1 MVGMTLSG
9 IELRYLV
16 EKISKQVE
24 DYYVSNI
31 YGITKDSILFKLH
44 HTEKSDLFMMI
55 STSGVWLT
63 EVKIDQVEPNKLLK
77 RLRSDLLRL
86 KLKKIEQIGA
96 ERIAYFVFEGF
107 GKEFVLVGEFF
118 GDGNILLCNNEM
130 KILALQHSIEVRHRK
145 LGVGLEYTQPPQ
157 SGLDIFN
164 LSEKDFEGIKTTELV
179 AAKWFGRT
187 LGLPKKYVEGIF
199 EIANVDPKKIG
210 NLLKDEEIETI
221 YQTTRKI
228 VSDIVAENHEPI
240 IVTNEKVEVLPIK
253 LGKIEG
259 EITKVNSFIE
269 GLDAVFTQNIVDKGK
284 SIQTSGSDKKIKE
297 LETQISEQEKAIQTV
312 KDRSKNITNVA
323 NSLFVMISNGI
334 MSIEDVSAQEVL
346 ATNNAKLI
354 SEKGIPLMVI
364 QDEKIKINTKASLQ
378 SIASTLFNEA
388 KKQSAAIN
396 SIEEIKSKTLKKLE
410 KLQNKT
416 ESEKDS
422 ILVSEIR
429 KKNWY
434 ERYRWFYTSDGFLV
448 IGGRDAA
455 SNSAVVRKHLGKND
469 KIFHGDIFGSPFF
482 IIKDA
487 QNAPD
492 TSMNE
497 VAHATVCFS
506 RAWREGM
513 YGVSAYWVHPDQV
526 KKSAPSG
533 EFLPKGSFTIEG
545 QRNFIKSGNLKL
557 AVGIIPQD
565 EGYALTCG
573 PPETIKKN
581 SICYAIIEP
590 QGIEMVDAAKKVR
603 IEFSKIQE
611 EITKK
616 ISIDEFVRV
625 MPAGKS
631 QVKDVGI
638 GEADI
643 QKFIDTEED

>member
-1 MVGMTLSG
+1 MALSG

-16 EKISKQVE
+16 DKISKQVE

-63 EVKIDQVEPNKLLK
+63 EVKIDQIEPNKLLK

-96 ERIAYFVFEGF
+96 ERIAYFTFEGF

-130 KILALQHSIEVRHRK
+130 KILALQHSIDVRHRK
-145 LGVGLEYTQPPQ
+145 LSVGLEYIQPPQ

-164 LSEKDFEGIKTTELV
+164 LSESDFDEIKITDLI

-187 LGLPKKYVEGIF
+187 LGLPKKYAEGIF

-210 NLLKDEEIETI
+210 NLLTADEIRKLFET
-221 YQTTRKI
+221 TKKV
-228 VSDIVAENHEPI
+228 VSDIVSENHDPI
-240 IVTNEKVEVLPIK
+240 IVRNEKTEVFPIQ
-253 LGKIEG
+253 LGKVDG

-269 GLDAVFTQNIVDKGK
+269 GLDTIFTQNIVEKGK
-284 SIQTSGSDKKIKE
+284 SIQSSGSDKKIKE

-312 KDRSKNITNVA
+312 KERSKNITNVA
-323 NSLFVMISNGI
+323 NSLFEMVSKGI
-334 MSIEDVSAQEVL
+334 ISIEETAAQEIL
-346 ATNNAKLI
+346 SSNNVKLI
-354 SEKGIPLMVI
+354 SEKGIPLIVI

-388 KKQSAAIN
+388 KKQSGAVS
-396 SIEEIKSKTLKKLE
+396 SIEAIKEKTLKKLE

-422 ILVSEIR
+422 IIVSEIR

-434 ERYRWFYTSDGFLV
+434 ERYRWFYTSDEFLV

-492 TSMNE
+492 TNMNE

-513 YGVSAYWVHPDQV
+513 YGVSAYWVNPEQV

-545 QRNFIKSGNLKL
+545 KRNFIKSGNLKL
-557 AVGIIPQD
+557 AVGIIPQ
-565 EGYALTCG
+565 EGGYALTCG
-573 PPETIKKN
+573 PPEPIKKK

-590 QGIEMVDAAKKVR
+590 QGIEMVDAAKKIR
-603 IEFSKIQE
+603 IEFSKIHE

-631 QVKDVGI
+631 QVKDVSR

-643 QKFIDTEED
+643 QNFIDTEFEE